1 MNPLRLWRAARD
13 MRRSSPGPHRVR
25 AHDAA
30 RRIVTEARR
39 VCRHTRRAGAAAVL
53 AALAG
58 CTALPGGGYRV
69 GGGSGPGCALSRVAI
84 VPVTAYDGLL
94 FVTAHVDG
102 KPVRL
107 VLDTGAQRSLLTEAT
122 VRRLGLPA
130 DRDHGTR
137 TWGIG
142 GPTTSF
148 DAVVRRFTLA
158 GVAFTMPRITVGRFR
173 LAALRGGA
181 DGMLGADVLTLFGID
196 LDAAAGRMVLYRDP
210 ACRLSRPPWDGP
222 AVDLPGVQA
231 GGNRLRLPIAVNG
244 TQGMAT
250 LDTGAQ
256 TTAIGLGLA
265 LRAGVTPSA
274 LAADRYALARGAAP
288 AAVHVRLQQFRSLQV
303 GPWLARDPVLPIIPL
318 PAGVGDGLVGED
330 FLLHRRVWLSFAAPQ
345 VFVAVAGAK
354 TPLASR

>member
-1 MNPLRLWRAARD
+1 MNLLRTRRAARD
-13 MRRSSPGPHRVR
+13 ARGSRGGL
-25 AHDAA
+25 AAA
-30 RRIVTEARR
+30 R
-39 VCRHTRRAGAAAVL
+39 GAWRLAVAAMGA

-58 CTALPGGGYRV
+58 CTALPGGGYRI
-69 GGGSGPGCALSRVAI
+69 GGSAGPGCVLSRVAT

-94 FVTAHVDG
+94 FVTARVDG

-107 VLDTGAQRSLLTEAT
+107 VLDTGAQRSLLTEAA
-122 VRRLGLPA
+122 VRRLALPT
-130 DRDHGTR
+130 DRTHGTR

-142 GPTTSF
+142 GPTTAF
-148 DAVVRRFTLA
+148 DAIVRRFTLS

-173 LAALRGGA
+173 LAGLHGGA

-210 ACRLSRPPWDGP
+210 ACRLDRPPWAGA
-222 AVDLPGVQA
+222 AVELPGVT
-231 GGNRLRLPIAVNG
+231 GGDNRLRLPIAVNG
-244 TQGMAT
+244 TAGMAT

-265 LRAGVTPSA
+265 LRAGITPSA
-274 LAADRYALARGAAP
+274 LAADRFALARGAAP
-288 AAVHVRLQQFRSLQV
+288 TAVHVRLQQFRSLQV
-303 GPWLARDPVLPIIPL
+303 GPWVARNPLLPIIPL

-345 VFVAVAGAK
+345 VFVAVHGPHA
-354 TPLASR
+354 PVASR